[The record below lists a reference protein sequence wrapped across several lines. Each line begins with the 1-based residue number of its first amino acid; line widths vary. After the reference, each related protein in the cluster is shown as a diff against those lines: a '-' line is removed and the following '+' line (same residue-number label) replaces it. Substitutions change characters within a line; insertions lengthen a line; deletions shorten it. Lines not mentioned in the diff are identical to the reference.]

1 MIITNDLFYNPVKS
15 DNSILKIF
23 YFLLKEFSILK
34 TIFLNVFLYIFKK
47 NTHIVCQSLIIL
59 VTQYRAVSS
68 VSCCLLCCSC
78 PFQKLHFER
87 SIIKETK
94 INLQPRKTF
103 IRYCYKLQ

>member
-47 NTHIVCQSLIIL
+47 THI
-59 VTQYRAVSS
+59 
-68 VSCCLLCCSC
+68 LCAS
-78 PFQKLHFER
+78 H
-87 SIIKETK
+87 
-94 INLQPRKTF
+94 
-103 IRYCYKLQ
+103 